1 MAPQNI
7 LFRASAPTYSYPP
20 PLLPQSYTIGGTVSG
35 LATGNSLVLA
45 DNRSDSLTVNGNVTF
60 LFAAKI
66 N

>member
-7 LFRASAPTYSYPP
+7 LSRAPAPTYSYPP
-20 PLLPQSYTIGGTVSG
+20 PLPPQSYTIGGTVSG